1 MGDQKNHQSSYI
13 IVPAILNLIAEIS
26 EMIGCYTALA
36 EQSLTSAL
44 RRENRIRTTI
54 NRASSD
60 SIALIKPLSSVFLQ
74 PSYNEICRS
83 IVR

>member
-1 MGDQKNHQSSYI
+1 MADQKNHQSSYI

-36 EQSLTSAL
+36 EQSLTPAL
-44 RRENRIRTTI
+44 RRENRIRTTVG
-54 NRASSD
+54 SD